1 MLGCRPGIACN
12 SLSPVACAGNT
23 PTEGYTHSF
32 TADASTSLGDQI
44 TAPESHQVSGC
55 RILNHSSTRYRL
67 NVMFF
72 RSNKR
77 IEQVQQQV
85 TPHPLIAKSKS
96 FWVILGYLF
105 WIGFY
110 IGAMIMR
117 EVTK

>member
-1 MLGCRPGIACN
+1 
-12 SLSPVACAGNT
+12 
-23 PTEGYTHSF
+23 
-32 TADASTSLGDQI
+32 
-44 TAPESHQVSGC
+44 
-55 RILNHSSTRYRL
+55 
-67 NVMFF
+67 MFF